1 MILRDHIEQFFA
13 EGDHISDRTAAQQA
27 FNELRFF
34 LNNGELRAA
43 SPGTGPNSCAG
54 WAVNEWVKK
63 GILLGFR
70 IGDLADFSV
79 NEHVRFFDRHVLPL
93 RKLTLEHQVRVVPGG
108 TAIRDGAH
116 LGRNVVVMPP
126 SYINIGAYV
135 DEGTMIDSH
144 ALVGSCAQVGK
155 RVHLSAGASLGGV
168 LEPIQALPVIVEDDV
183 FIGGNTGIFEGTIIK
198 RRAVIA
204 AGVIL
209 TRSTP
214 VYDLANVRVIRATP
228 QMPLVIPEGAVVIPG
243 SRPLAQPFA
252 KEHGL
257 SVSTPIIVKYRDD
270 RTDAATVL
278 EESLR

>member
-1 MILRDHIEQFFA
+1 MMLRDQIEQFYA
-13 EGDHISDRTAAQQA
+13 EGDAISDRPAAQRA

-34 LNNGELRAA
+34 LNNGEVRAA
-43 SPGTGPNSCAG
+43 APSSAPTNRAG
-54 WAVNEWVKK
+54 WGVNDWVKK

-70 IGDLADFSV
+70 IGELADFSI
-79 NEHVRFFDRHVLPL
+79 NDHVRFFDRHDLPL
-93 RKLTLEHQVRVVPGG
+93 RKLTIGLNVRVVPGG
-108 TAIRDGAH
+108 TAVRDGAH
-116 LGRNVVVMPP
+116 LGRNVVIMPP
-126 SYINIGAYV
+126 SYVNIGAFV

-155 RVHLSAGASLGGV
+155 RVHLSAGAYLGGV

-183 FIGGNTGIFEGTIIK
+183 FIGGNTGIFEGTIVK

-214 VYDLANVRVIRATP
+214 VYDLPNVRIIRSSADS
-228 QMPLVIPEGAVVIPG
+228 PLVIPEGAVVVHG
-243 SRPLAQPFA
+243 TRPLSQPFA

-257 SVSTPIIVKYRDD
+257 SVATPIIIKYRDA